1 MVSRSRIINMPLPC
15 TPQLPMR
22 NYMRKIGHNISR
34 TQSSLMQLFSEF
46 ISVLKTF
53 RYRRNYLYLM
63 ALNREPTTLANMDL
77 SLQQYLS
84 YVTPYVFSHIKHQ
97 WEASKSLLNNLTC
110 YSTTIN
116 HCDCN
121 LMKSM
126 GLPYKHLFHR
136 RLEMGLML
144 FDASLIKDR

>member
-1 MVSRSRIINMPLPC
+1 
-15 TPQLPMR
+15 
-22 NYMRKIGHNISR
+22 
-34 TQSSLMQLFSEF
+34 
-46 ISVLKTF
+46 
-53 RYRRNYLYLM
+53 M
-63 ALNREPTTLANMDL
+63 ALNRKPTTLANMDL